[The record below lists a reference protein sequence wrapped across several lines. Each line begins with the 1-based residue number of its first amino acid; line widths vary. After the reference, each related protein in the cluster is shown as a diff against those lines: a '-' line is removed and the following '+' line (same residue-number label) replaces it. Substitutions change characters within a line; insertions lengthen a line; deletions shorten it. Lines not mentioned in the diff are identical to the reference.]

1 MRLEGKNMIFSDNH
15 RTTKGHTEA
24 AETRPAGNFTDI
36 VEMCVL
42 SC

>member
-1 MRLEGKNMIFSDNH
+1 MRLEGKSMIFSDNH

-36 VEMCVL
+36 VEMCVV